1 MNQPELNQ
9 KQIEELAEMLELA
22 KTTERQARELNE
34 MAIAFE
40 EKWKRRLESRAA
52 GQPQPSQ
59 PV

>member
-1 MNQPELNQ
+1 MQQPELNQ

-40 EKWKRRLESRAA
+40 EKWKHRLESRAST
-52 GQPQPSQ
+52 QH
-59 PV
+59 